1 MPPDPAADRLD
12 RMTTREE
19 LEQLPT
25 KELHDRAIERA
36 KRHLDVGFL
45 WDLVK
50 ALPVAEE
57 MVGDDE
63 RSKVDIARPLA
74 LINDLYD
81 AGRGRVWVRRSARS
95 TWTTS
100 RNTPTSRS
108 IDRGDQRARRF
119 RRAVRPR

>member
-1 MPPDPAADRLD
+1 
-12 RMTTREE
+12 MTTRED
-19 LEQLPT
+19 LERLST
-25 KELHDRAIERA
+25 KELYDQAIERA

-57 MVGDDE
+57 LVGDDE

-81 AGRGRVWVRRSARS
+81 AGE
-95 TWTTS
+95 
-100 RNTPTSRS
+100 
-108 IDRGDQRARRF
+108 GDLGE
-119 RRAVRPR
+119 VLRPLYLDYLEEHADG